1 MNNFAQMNLADAAKH
16 PAPEND
22 ARSSARKRMLKTAY
36 AAFNDQF
43 SAVACIVRNQS
54 DTGAK
59 LEFTDMSLIPDSFW
73 LHIELDGFKVLCT
86 QVWQVGS
93 FCGVTFIGEKIATR
107 LHRTQTLQTSEDAL
121 SRQTLLDIEK
131 RERPQAT
138 RTQRELSVR
147 QPKGPQKAAFGRR
160 S

>member
-1 MNNFAQMNLADAAKH
+1 MNDFAQVNLPDAAAH
-16 PAPEND
+16 PAEESD
-22 ARSSARKRMLKTAY
+22 IRSSARRRMLKTAF

-43 SAVACIVRNQS
+43 CAVSCIVRNQS

-73 LHIELDGFKVLCT
+73 LHVELDGFKVLCT
-86 QVWQVGS
+86 QVWQTGS
-93 FCGVTFIGEKIATR
+93 FCGVTFVGEKIATR

-121 SRQTLLDIEK
+121 SRQTLQDIEL
-131 RERPQAT
+131 RERLQPVRAQK
-138 RTQRELSVR
+138 ELSVR